1 MPKPDSM
8 LSPSWNIPSTNSVS
22 QSLLVEGV
30 MLIEEMS
37 RPLRLTS
44 VTDTDTSFSPQPAS
58 SAVIIHRHSSMA
70 APRFHR
76 FIGLPPGIDF
86 SPLYMVLRQK

>member
-1 MPKPDSM
+1 MNFLKG
-8 LSPSWNIPSTNSVS
+8 
-22 QSLLVEGV
+22 SLFRRNTEP
-30 MLIEEMS
+30 EELEPE
-37 RPLRLTS
+37 R
-44 VTDTDTSFSPQPAS
+44 PQPAS

-86 SPLYMVLRQK
+86 SSLYMLLRQK

>member
-1 MPKPDSM
+1 
-8 LSPSWNIPSTNSVS
+8 
-22 QSLLVEGV
+22 

-58 SAVIIHRHSSMA
+58 SAHSMA
-70 APRFHR
+70 ASSTRSRALIF
-76 FIGLPPGIDF
+76 FIIVLPI
-86 SPLYMVLRQK
+86 